1 MTIDLQEILVRSA
14 AYELLSASFLYPE
27 AGRVDLLRNGS
38 RQLRDASLQLGWREL
53 AQALQ
58 KLENNLESLDDKG
71 LEREYLATFGHTIST
86 DCPPYETEY
95 DQAHVFQKSQTLAD
109 LGTFYQAFGVGPNPQ
124 LKERLDH
131 ISLELEFMNLLTLK
145 EAYARDQSHGEDKI
159 ELCRQAQIGFLAK
172 HLAHWIHSFIYRLE
186 KRTGAVGIYAALGR
200 ILDRHI
206 SAEFARFKLD
216 ALPAHMEDPAEP
228 EEELDCAT
236 CPLGEEISQDGYV
249 PTSLGASRP

>member
-1 MTIDLQEILVRSA
+1 MKNDLQEILARSA

-27 AGRVDLLRNGS
+27 AGRADLLRNGS

-53 AQALQ
+53 SEALQ
-58 KLENNLESLDDKG
+58 KLEDHLGSLDDKG

-124 LKERLDH
+124 VKERLDH
-131 ISLELEFMNLLTLK
+131 ISVELEFMNLLTLK
-145 EAYARDQSHGEDKI
+145 EAYAHEQGHGEDKV
-159 ELCRQAQIGFLAK
+159 ELCRQAQIGFLAN

-186 KRTGAVGIYAALGR
+186 KRTGDVGIYAALGR

-206 SAEFARFKLD
+206 SSEFARFTLD
-216 ALPAHMEDPAEP
+216 ALPAGMEDPAEP
-228 EEELDCAT
+228 EGELDCAA
-236 CPLGEEISQDGYV
+236 CPLGEEISQDAYV
-249 PTSLGASRP
+249 PTSFGAPQP